1 MNTALREYKRE
12 CSLQRWIGIVQE
24 CRSSGQAP
32 EEWCPENGV
41 SIHTYRKKQTE
52 VMRYLQ
58 QKTSPQFVEVSKTSQ
73 YMQSD
78 CSAIAK
84 IRKTG
89 YEIEIY
95 DTVVLVEVM
104 QRC

>member
-1 MNTALREYKRE
+1 
-12 CSLQRWIGIVQE
+12 
-24 CRSSGQAP
+24 
-32 EEWCPENGV
+32 
-41 SIHTYRKKQTE
+41 
-52 VMRYLQ
+52 
-58 QKTSPQFVEVSKTSQ
+58 
-73 YMQSD
+73 MQSD

-95 DTVVLVEVM
+95 DTAVLVEVM